1 MGLLITDEFLWDIFT
16 LVAKTEDILLGISK
30 PHTIVNTLL
39 GFENPIFYKYKN
51 RKNKI
56 KFNNLIYYLKTK
68 GYIKVK
74 SLENKKAIMITKEGL
89 GKLLKASF
97 QSEVINKRKDGKWV
111 MLIFDIPQKYGK
123 SRDLLR
129 GVLSNLGYKMF
140 QQSVW
145 VNPCDVSDKTEKL
158 LQFYSLEKFVK
169 IFLVEEL

>member
-1 MGLLITDEFLWDIFT
+1 MRSLITDEFLWDIFMF
-16 LVAKTEDILLGISK
+16 VAKTEDILIGISK
-30 PHTIVNTLL
+30 PHTIINTLL
-39 GFENPIFYKYKN
+39 GFENPIFAKYKN
-51 RKNKI
+51 QKSRI

-68 GYIKVK
+68 GYIKVRR
-74 SLENKKAIMITKEGL
+74 LENKKAIMITKEGL
-89 GKLLKASF
+89 SKVLKASF
-97 QSEVINKRKDGKWV
+97 KSGFAKKREDGKWV
-111 MLIFDIPQKYGK
+111 MLIFDIPQKYRK